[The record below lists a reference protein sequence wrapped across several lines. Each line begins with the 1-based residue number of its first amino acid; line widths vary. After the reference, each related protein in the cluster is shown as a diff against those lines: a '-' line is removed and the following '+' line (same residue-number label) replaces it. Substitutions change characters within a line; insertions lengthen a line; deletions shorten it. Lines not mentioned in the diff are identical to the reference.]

1 MKRPLCIALSLI
13 LSVVAAACLYE
24 VQSVHS
30 PAAAAPRLDEF
41 VPEGALLYIEAKD
54 FAGLLRDW
62 NTSPEKAAWLE
73 SDDHTVFS
81 QSRLFLRLQRFF
93 DRFEKAA
100 GVPADT
106 SFAARAAGEQSALAL
121 YDIGKI
127 EFVYVSRL
135 RSTDF
140 VHSDLWKSRNKFQPR
155 SAAGAPFYLG
165 RDDESGHVVG
175 FAVIGDYLVLST
187 REDLIVHTLQLINRQ
202 PERSLHQ
209 EAWFTAALAAA
220 PQSSGD
226 LRMVL
231 DMKKIS
237 DERHFTSYWIQ
248 QNITEMESY
257 TAAVCD
263 LYREG
268 STYREERVLLRKTK
282 DMDQESAHNEHPGI
296 IGTLLSALPED
307 HGFYQVRIA
316 APDAV
321 LATLQESI
329 MSASGKSL
337 AVQRQAPQVV
347 LTGGEVGSASDLET
361 RLDTPLMRGD
371 DADSGSATLRHL
383 LENAGAFA
391 FLEAQSTRSNRDG
404 VLLTTP
410 TLLVIAASQPWNI
423 NAVQNAIREQLA
435 PSLSASDL
443 GLQWKQVH
451 EAEGWFE
458 LDGLHPLQIAVR
470 DKLLYLSTQPE
481 MLQAA
486 LKSRTAARQ
495 QPNVTYIAGFNHAR
509 ERDNFYKLSKMIDS
523 TPESTQ
529 SWGTPA
535 PKFFSQN
542 IAGLSQALARLD
554 SEEIIAREENGRVFQ
569 TVTYTW
575 SQ

>member
-1 MKRPLCIALSLI
+1 MSRPICIALSLI

-24 VQSVHS
+24 VQSAHS
-30 PAAAAPRLDEF
+30 PAAASARLDEF

-62 NTSPEKAAWLE
+62 NASPEKAAWLE

-81 QSRLFLRLQRFF
+81 QSRLFLRLHRFF
-93 DRFEKAA
+93 ERFEKAA

-106 SFAARAAGEQSALAL
+106 SFAVQAAGEQSALAL

-135 RSTDF
+135 CSTDF

-155 SAAGAPFYLG
+155 SAAGTPFYLG
-165 RDDESGHVVG
+165 RDDESGHVMG
-175 FAVIGDYLVLST
+175 FAVVGDYLVLST
-187 REDLIVHTLQLINRQ
+187 REDLIVRTLQLINRQ

-220 PQSSGD
+220 PPSPGD

-248 QNITEMESY
+248 QNITEMEGY

-282 DMDQESAHNEHPGI
+282 DMDQESAHNDHPEI
-296 IGTLLSALPED
+296 IGTLLSALPEN

-316 APDAV
+316 APDAL

-329 MSASGKSL
+329 MASSGKSP

-383 LENAGAFA
+383 LKNAGAFA
-391 FLEAQSTRSNRDG
+391 FLEAQSTRSNSDG

-410 TLLVIAASQPWNI
+410 TLLVIAASQPWDTH
-423 NAVQNAIREQLA
+423 AVQQAIRGQLA

-443 GLQWKQVH
+443 GLQWQQVND
-451 EAEGWFE
+451 AGGWFE
-458 LDGLHPLQIAVR
+458 LDGLHPLQMAVR
-470 DKLLYLSTQPE
+470 DKLLYVSNQPAI
-481 MLQAA
+481 LKAA
-486 LKSRTAARQ
+486 LQPHTVPRQ
-495 QPNVTYIAGFNHAR
+495 QLNVTYIAGFNHAR
-509 ERDNFYKLSKMIDS
+509 ERDNFYKLSKLIDS
-523 TPESTQ
+523 TPDSTQ
-529 SWGTPA
+529 TWGTPT
-535 PKFFSQN
+535 PKFFSRN
-542 IAGLSQALARLD
+542 IAGLSQTLARLD
-554 SEEIIAREENGRVFQ
+554 SEEVVQRDESDKVFQ
-569 TVTYTW
+569 TVTYRW